1 MAKNILVK
9 FDIQVGE
16 YEHQDYY
23 IFNKKLSKFGYC
35 KHFWNLGKKN
45 ELDDGIFWDNQGL
58 NAISVYS
65 ETELSDEQAYTLQEL
80 GVA

>member
-1 MAKNILVK
+1 MKNILVK

-23 IFNKKLSKFGYC
+23 IFNKKLSEFGYC
-35 KHFWNLGKKN
+35 KYFWNLHKKN
-45 ELDDGIFWDNQGL
+45 KLDEGVFWDNQGL